1 LAAIEQALHPTPV
14 VRADF
19 PYRLAG
25 RRIPDRAPVLLR
37 TIHETVLDACQR
49 FDCKPEQLVIGGR
62 SMGGRM
68 CSMAIAGFD
77 GTDRVPQPAA
87 TSLPVAGLVCI
98 GYPLHPPRQPDK
110 LRVTH
115 LAHIA
120 VPSLFVSGTRDE
132 FATPDELRHHVAA
145 IRGLV
150 QIEFVEGARHD
161 LRQYDEAVAAM
172 VAAWVRDLN

>member
-1 LAAIEQALHPTPV
+1 
-14 VRADF
+14 
-19 PYRLAG
+19 
-25 RRIPDRAPVLLR
+25 
-37 TIHETVLDACQR
+37 
-49 FDCKPEQLVIGGR
+49 
-62 SMGGRM
+62 M

-77 GTDRVPQPAA
+77 GNDRVPQPAT

-110 LRVTH
+110 LRVAH

-120 VPSLFVSGTRDE
+120 VPSLFVSGSRDE

-145 IRGLV
+145 IRGPV

-161 LRQYDEAVAAM
+161 LRQYDDVVAAM
-172 VAAWVRDLN
+172 VAAWVRGLN